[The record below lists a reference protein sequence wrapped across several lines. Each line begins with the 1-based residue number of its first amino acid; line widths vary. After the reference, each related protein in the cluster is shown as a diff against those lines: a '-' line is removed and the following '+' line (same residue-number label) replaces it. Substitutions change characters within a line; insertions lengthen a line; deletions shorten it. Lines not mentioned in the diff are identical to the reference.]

1 MQDMSYLNFLMLFLC
16 TLKFLTHR
24 KHQEAVSQ
32 NKYLTFITSPY
43 NLNFL
48 F

>member
-1 MQDMSYLNFLMLFLC
+1 MQDMSYLNFLILC
-16 TLKFLTHR
+16 LYTLKFLTHR

-43 NLNFL
+43 NLDFL